1 MKKKNI
7 VLSLTMAL
15 MIGIGTTAYAATSNS
30 TTGKT
35 FDKGNRSGMMGMG
48 KMGNFKGPHGLSD
61 LLKEKGTTDV
71 EIKAALDSGKSLYD
85 LAIEKGITDAQMKEY
100 MITSGTKHID
110 DAVTAG
116 KMTAA
121 QAEAAKTKLTEAAAN
136 CNFKDQGNGMMKGSM
151 GMGGGH
157 NVLSNLLKE
166 KGANDEEIK
175 SALASGKSLYD
186 FAIEKG
192 ITDAQ
197 MKEYMITEGTKR
209 IDDAVTGGKMTDVQ
223 AEEAKTKLTEAAA
236 NCNFKDQGNGMMKGS
251 MGMGG
256 GHNILSNLLK
266 DKGTTDDEI
275 KAALASGKSLYD
287 FAIEKGITDAQMKE
301 YMLTEGTKRI
311 DDAVTAGKMTAAQ
324 AEEAKTKLT
333 EAAANC
339 NFKDQGN
346 GKMNGGF
353 MGMEHKGEMGVNN
366 QQNSTTSN
374 K

>member
-15 MIGIGTTAYAATSNS
+15 MIGIGTTAYAATSTA

-35 FDKGNRSGMMGMG
+35 FDKGNHSGMGMG
-48 KMGNFKGPHGLSD
+48 KMENFKGPHVLSD
-61 LLKEKGTTDV
+61 LLKEKGTTDE
-71 EIKAALDSGKSLYD
+71 EIKAALASGKSLYD
-85 LAIEKGITDAQMKEY
+85 FAIEKGITDAQMKEY

-121 QAEAAKTKLTEAAAN
+121 QAETAKTKLTEAATN

-166 KGANDEEIK
+166 
-175 SALASGKSLYD
+175 
-186 FAIEKG
+186 
-192 ITDAQ
+192 
-197 MKEYMITEGTKR
+197 
-209 IDDAVTGGKMTDVQ
+209 
-223 AEEAKTKLTEAAA
+223 
-236 NCNFKDQGNGMMKGS
+236 
-251 MGMGG
+251 
-256 GHNILSNLLK
+256 
-266 DKGTTDDEI
+266 KGTTDDEI

-301 YMLTEGTKRI
+301 YMITEGTKHI

-333 EAAANC
+333 EASANW

-346 GKMNGGF
+346 GMMKGGF
-353 MGMEHKGEMGVNN
+353 MGMEHKGKMGMNK

-374 K
+374 Q